1 MQSVKHG
8 YLQGALP
15 VLKVFLLSFALFLS
29 FVASLSSALP
39 DKAILLRIDGPITGA
54 VSDYV
59 DKGIEL
65 AANEQ
70 AALVILQLDT
80 PGGLDTAMRDI
91 IKVLLSSPVPVVSY
105 VAPEGARAASAG
117 TYILYAS
124 HVAAMSPATNLGA
137 ATPVQLGKLPFGIG
151 RDKPSAEERKKTE
164 AAGNS
169 HMQQK
174 IINDAAS
181 YIKALAIR
189 NHRNQEWAEEAV
201 REGGSLTAA
210 QALEKNVIDLI
221 AVDITDLLRQL
232 DGREVHIDET
242 PQILATKNLEL
253 TAVEPDWRSRLLSAI
268 ADPNVVYILMIIGI
282 YGLIF
287 ELFHPGFVLPG
298 VIGAICLLLTFYAF
312 QILPVNYTGLALIF
326 CGLVFMIAEAF
337 VPSFGALGLGGIL
350 AFVVG
355 SVILLDDSSQR
366 ISLVLIISTAL
377 LSLLSLLLLMYNVI
391 RLRNKKGVCGDG
403 ELIGSI
409 GEAINDFD
417 SDGNGRIWIHGESW
431 RAVSTAPIHKGQKVR
446 IQSRDGLELE
456 IDSV

>member
-1 MQSVKHG
+1 MKSVG
-8 YLQGALP
+8 YGCSQYTLQ
-15 VLKVFLLSFALFLS
+15 VLKIFLLSFVLFLS
-29 FVASLSSALP
+29 SVFPLSSAVP
-39 DKAILLRIDGPITGA
+39 DKGVLLTIGGPISGA

-59 DKGIEL
+59 TRGIEL
-65 AANEQ
+65 AVNEQ
-70 AALVILQLDT
+70 AALIILQLDT
-80 PGGLDTAMRDI
+80 PGGLDSAMRDI
-91 IKVLLSSPVPVVSY
+91 VKVILNSPVPVVCY

-124 HVAAMSPATNLGA
+124 HVAVMSPATNLGA
-137 ATPVQLGKLPFGIG
+137 ATPVQIGKLPFGL
-151 RDKPSAEERKKTE
+151 DKDKSSEEEQKKSPSGGDT
-164 AAGNS
+164 

-201 REGGSLTAA
+201 REGVSLTAV

-221 AVDITDLLRQL
+221 AADMTDLLLQL
-232 DGREVHIDET
+232 DGREV
-242 PQILATKNLEL
+242 QIGMTSRVLATKNLEL
-253 TAVEPDWRSRLLSAI
+253 TVIEPDWRNRLLSAI

-287 ELFHPGFVLPG
+287 ELFHPGLVLPG
-298 VIGAICLLLTFYAF
+298 VAGAICLLLAIYAF

-326 CGLVFMIAEAF
+326 CGLIFMIAEAF
-337 VPSFGALGLGGIL
+337 VPSFGTLGLGGIL

-355 SVILLDDSSQR
+355 SVMLLDDSSQR
-366 ISLVLIISTAL
+366 ISVVLIISIAL
-377 LSLLSLLLLMYNVI
+377 LSFLLLLLLMYNVI

-403 ELIGSI
+403 ELVGSI
-409 GEAINDFD
+409 GEAIDDFD
-417 SDGNGRIWIHGESW
+417 SRGKGRIWVHGESW
-431 RAVSTAPIHKGQKVR
+431 RAVSTASILKGQKVR
-446 IQSRDGLELE
+446 IRSRDGLELE

>member
-1 MQSVKHG
+1 MKSVKHG
-8 YLQGALP
+8 CLHGVLP
-15 VLKVFLLSFALFLS
+15 VLKVFLLSFALLLS
-29 FVASLSSALP
+29 SVSPLSSALP
-39 DKAILLRIDGPITGA
+39 DKGVLLSIDGPITGA
-54 VSDYV
+54 VSDYISR
-59 DKGIEL
+59 GIEF

-137 ATPVQLGKLPFGIG
+137 ATPVQLGKFPFGLD
-151 RDKPSAEERKKTE
+151 RDKPSAEERKKSE
-164 AAGNS
+164 AEGDS

-189 NHRNQEWAEEAV
+189 NNRNQEWAEEAV
-201 REGGSLTAA
+201 REGVSLTAV

-221 AVDITDLLRQL
+221 AVDITDLLGQL
-232 DGREVHIDET
+232 DGREVHIGGT
-242 PQILATKNLEL
+242 SQVLATKNLEL
-253 TAVEPDWRSRLLSAI
+253 TVVEPDWRSRLLSAI

-298 VIGAICLLLTFYAF
+298 VVGAICLLLAFYAF

-355 SVILLDDSSQR
+355 SIILLDDSSQR
-366 ISLVLIISTAL
+366 ISVVLIISTAL
-377 LSLLSLLLLMYNVI
+377 LSLLLLLLLMYNVI
-391 RLRNKKGVCGDG
+391 RLRNKKRVCGEG

-409 GEAINDFD
+409 GEAIDDFD
-417 SDGNGRIWIHGESW
+417 SDGKGRVWIHGESW
-431 RAVSTAPIHKGQKVR
+431 RAVGTAPIHKGQKVR
-446 IQSRDGLELE
+446 IRSRDGLELE